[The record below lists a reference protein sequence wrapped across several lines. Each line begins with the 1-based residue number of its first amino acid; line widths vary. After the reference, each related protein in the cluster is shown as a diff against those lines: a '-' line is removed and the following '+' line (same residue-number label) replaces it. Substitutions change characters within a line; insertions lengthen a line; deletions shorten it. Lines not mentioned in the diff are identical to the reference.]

1 LVVEVKER
9 DSDNFGIAIVVQ
21 PMGYSSWN
29 CNDVTLSEVLDL
41 LVPVSSEPTA
51 LSLFLLLL
59 LLFLFLFLFLLV
71 ALLLLL
77 LRILV
82 CFWAAREYGP

>member
-21 PMGYSSWN
+21 PMGYSSRN

-51 LSLFLLLL
+51 LSLFL
-59 LLFLFLFLFLLV
+59 FLFLLV
-71 ALLLLL
+71 LLLL